1 MSGDEYQWETSVN
14 GQQQGGKS
22 FGWDEDT
29 FMFAYRHNVQSSYV
43 DSLETSTFTSAI
55 VKMFE
60 SEPNFTGTALNLLE
74 QLETYANDK
83 AVRSRKWVTTAK
95 GVMVQLYRH
104 QEALEVKGIY
114 FERTRDR
121 TNKTIVTLTKDK
133 EFTEEEVDLNS
144 QTDDE
149 WISEYK
155 FTEVS

>member
-1 MSGDEYQWETSVN
+1 MGDFCQWATA
-14 GQQQGGKS
+14 GGKS

-60 SEPNFTGTALNLLE
+60 SELNFTGTALNLLE

-95 GVMVQLYRH
+95 GAMVQLYRNL
-104 QEALEVKGIY
+104 EALEKVGIY
-114 FERTRDR
+114 FRKPEIEPI
-121 TNKTIVTLTKDK
+121 KP
-133 EFTEEEVDLNS
+133 
-144 QTDDE
+144 
-149 WISEYK
+149 
-155 FTEVS
+155 